1 MFFFFNAV
9 RSLTLI
15 GLSVRCGWA
24 FSYDAVTGYG
34 CFTLRVEP
42 ENQKRF
48 NNTHFLLRAFQS
60 EHINKSGS
68 SVFRGFKE
76 NRGFFLPP
84 RGFYQRVC
92 MDKEEH
98 HPSIRL
104 SVTSTTGRPVELT
117 VPRGETVDGLRN
129 HICHKL
135 RLQRDRIA
143 LLHKDRHL
151 TAGTLLD
158 QRVTDGSKLTLV
170 PAIEAGLLCSTSRA
184 ERSTMDVLED
194 LTDVQINDFLCR
206 RCPLSVSLRVGS
218 SHMMHVQL
226 QLSTPQPEGVTSGPL
241 SSEHFSTWAPTSKD
255 STFPSIHHTP
265 GAAPSSPSNPV
276 HGPSSQSNP
285 VHGPSSQSNSVHGPS
300 SQSSQSIHGP
310 SSLSNPVHGPSSQ
323 SNPVHGPSSQSNPV
337 HDPSSQSNPVHGPSS
352 QSNPVHGPSSQSN
365 PVHGPSSQSNPVHGP
380 SSQSNPVHGPSSQS
394 NPVHGPSSQ
403 SNPVHGP
410 SSQSSQF
417 NPVHGP
423 YSQSNSVHGPSSQSS
438 QSIHGP
444 SSQLHSAPPSGST
457 PLVLSPKPAA
467 APVCPSGSGPQSP
480 AAASTFTETR
490 DDDNM
495 SQPGAVIESLVHH
508 SPGVFSGT
516 FSGSLTPR
524 SQSSVSHP
532 RRGVLIILQILNDL
546 LRAAYSHQR
555 ASAPLHHPASRL
567 PEDNHAH
574 STTTSSSVRQRPG
587 SAFAHVCR
595 GKSNVAQ

>member
-1 MFFFFNAV
+1 
-9 RSLTLI
+9 
-15 GLSVRCGWA
+15 
-24 FSYDAVTGYG
+24 
-34 CFTLRVEP
+34 
-42 ENQKRF
+42 
-48 NNTHFLLRAFQS
+48 
-60 EHINKSGS
+60 
-68 SVFRGFKE
+68 
-76 NRGFFLPP
+76 
-84 RGFYQRVC
+84 

-276 HGPSSQSNP
+276 HGPSSP
-285 VHGPSSQSNSVHGPS
+285 
-300 SQSSQSIHGP
+300 
-310 SSLSNPVHGPSSQ
+310 SNPVHGPSSQ
-323 SNPVHGPSSQSNPV
+323 SNPVHGPSSQSNSV
-337 HDPSSQSNPVHGPSS
+337 HGPFSQSSQSIHGPSS
-352 QSNPVHGPSSQSN
+352 LSN

-574 STTTSSSVRQRPG
+574 STTTSSSVRQRPELLG
-587 SAFAHVCR
+587 QDLRLHTSAEENQTLHSKVER
-595 GKSNVAQ
+595 LQRLMRQRRLRRNVSQTSEPYQRRHPCL